1 MGKGVRGRSSSYLI
15 SYDRK
20 RAGRLIVTSAS
31 EHRSLFW
38 PNLFPWTRKFLSLVK
53 RELKQSTKSWET
65 KQNAEAC
72 PVYQALITAGNCKYC
87 TMLQMNLV

>member
-31 EHRSLFW
+31 EHRSLFLAKPFSLDQKVPLIGEEGVEAINKKLGDKTKCRSLSSLPS
-38 PNLFPWTRKFLSLVK
+38 PN
-53 RELKQSTKSWET
+53 
-65 KQNAEAC
+65 
-72 PVYQALITAGNCKYC
+72 YC
-87 TMLQMNLV
+87 R